1 MSGQQQFN
9 VYLPHDLVR
18 KIKHAAVDEG
28 VSLSRLVERVLSEY
42 LATLDADGQT
52 TARSSQR

>member
-1 MSGQQQFN
+1 MTDHQQFN

-18 KIKHAAVDEG
+18 RIKHAAVDEG

-42 LATLDADGQT
+42 LATLDTDGQT
-52 TARSSQR
+52 TGRSSRR

>member
-1 MSGQQQFN
+1 MSDQQQFN

-42 LATLDADGQT
+42 LATPDTDGQT
-52 TARSSQR
+52 TGRSSQP